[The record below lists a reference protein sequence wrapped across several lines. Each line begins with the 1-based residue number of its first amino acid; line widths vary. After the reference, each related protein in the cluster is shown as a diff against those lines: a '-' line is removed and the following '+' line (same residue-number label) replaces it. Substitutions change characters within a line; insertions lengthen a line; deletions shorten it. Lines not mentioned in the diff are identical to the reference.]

1 MLITIIERLGD
12 LMELLMVILKKVE
25 LVDDIMHKL
34 AESGVRGGT
43 IIDGTGMAKS
53 LVNMDDL
60 PMFGMLR
67 YIISDEEKLKSK
79 ILLFALKEEKVTEV
93 KDKIKEVIGDLSEP
107 NTGIMFTIPIKNVEG
122 FGE

>member
-1 MLITIIERLGD
+1 
-12 LMELLMVILKKVE
+12 MELLLVILKKIE
-25 LVDDIMHKL
+25 LVDDIMQKL

-53 LVNMDDL
+53 LVNMNDL

-79 ILLFALKEEKVTEV
+79 ILLFALKEERVTEV
-93 KDKIKEVIGDLSEP
+93 KEMIIEVIGDLSEP
-107 NTGIMFTIPIKNVEG
+107 NTGVMFTIPIKHAEG

>member
-1 MLITIIERLGD
+1 
-12 LMELLMVILKKVE
+12 MELLMVILKRIE
-25 LVDDIMHKL
+25 LVDDIMQKL
-34 AESGVRGGT
+34 AEFGVRGGT

-53 LVNMDDL
+53 LVNMNDL

-79 ILLFALKEEKVTEV
+79 ILLFALKEEQVKEV

-107 NTGIMFTIPIKNVEG
+107 NTGIMFTIPIKNAEG

>member
-1 MLITIIERLGD
+1 
-12 LMELLMVILKKVE
+12 MELLLVILKKIE
-25 LVDDIMHKL
+25 LVDDIMQKL

-53 LVNMDDL
+53 LVNMNDL

-79 ILLFALKEEKVTEV
+79 ILLFALKEERVTEV
-93 KDKIKEVIGDLSEP
+93 KDMIIEVIGDLSEP
-107 NTGIMFTIPIKNVEG
+107 NTGVMFTIPIKHAEG

>member
-1 MLITIIERLGD
+1 
-12 LMELLMVILKKVE
+12 MELLMVILKRIE

-53 LVNMDDL
+53 LVNMNDL

-107 NTGIMFTIPIKNVEG
+107 NTGIMFTIPIKNAEG

>member
-1 MLITIIERLGD
+1 
-12 LMELLMVILKKVE
+12 MVILKRIE
-25 LVDDIMHKL
+25 LVDDIMQKL
-34 AESGVRGGT
+34 AEFGVRGGT

-53 LVNMDDL
+53 LVNMNDL

-79 ILLFALKEEKVTEV
+79 ILLFALKEEQVKEV

-107 NTGIMFTIPIKNVEG
+107 NTGIMFTIPIKNAEG